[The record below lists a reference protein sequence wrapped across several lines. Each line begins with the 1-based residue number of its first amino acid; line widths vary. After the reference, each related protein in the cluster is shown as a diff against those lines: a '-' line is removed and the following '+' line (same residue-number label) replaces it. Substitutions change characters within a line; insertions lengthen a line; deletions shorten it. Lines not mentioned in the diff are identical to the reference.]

1 MLACGKE
8 RRAAPAGHSE
18 EADRAQAAAGMQAGA
33 HGREPGTMQAIR
45 RQIARHLSARL
56 LLRLGL
62 LLVVSTAVFLVAF
75 FWLYHAQLRQERAFA
90 SRQVSM
96 LFEAALENAMIKR
109 DLSGLRRILRR
120 FGRQPDVHGVMLANP
135 KGEIR
140 FASHARLLR
149 RPVVRRELAACRPA
163 CDGGWPPRA
172 EYARF
177 FEDPLVGPVLR
188 TVKPIRNRPVCT
200 PCHGPL
206 ARHPVNGVLIA
217 DFDAR
222 AIRQQAALG
231 AAGLAGAGALVT
243 ALVLAAAWRFVH
255 VDVLVPVHRLAA
267 AAERLAR
274 GDLSARVPVT
284 GEDELGR
291 LAAAFNR
298 MAERLQALVERLRAH
313 DAYLQ
318 ALIDTVPDGIRVIG
332 PDRRIRLA
340 NRAYREQIAGST
352 GQDDGAGEDGT
363 TPTLPDPV
371 GQPCHLSAHGRTE
384 PCPHSLVTCPLEAF
398 REGGG
403 EPLRLMH
410 AHVRAD
416 GRRFPVEI
424 VAAPLREPDG
434 GIAVVEA
441 IRDLSRQMDIT
452 QEQRLAELG
461 QLATGVAHE
470 IHNPLAS
477 VRLGLQALQ
486 RALARG
492 CPPAEIEAYLEKVDA
507 AVDQCIDVTGRML
520 RLSLPPSDR
529 PELVDL
535 AEVARDTMAL
545 LRFEAERQGVDM
557 QVKAP
562 DPVRILGH
570 ESEMR
575 MLLLNLVQ
583 NAFHAMPQGGRLE
596 VTVRRRGDQAEL
608 IVSDTGV
615 GMEAEV
621 RRHIFDPFFSRR
633 ADGRR
638 GTGLGLTICR
648 SIVERHEGRI
658 EVESAP
664 GQGTAF
670 VIHLPLAERRL
681 ARDDHAPM
689 PEHTAPA
696 SEKEKEA
703 PARMPMAKEEAGS

>member
-1 MLACGKE
+1 
-8 RRAAPAGHSE
+8 
-18 EADRAQAAAGMQAGA
+18 
-33 HGREPGTMQAIR
+33 MQAIR

-56 LLRLGL
+56 LLRLSVL
-62 LLVVSTAVFLVAF
+62 LTVSTAVFLVAF

-96 LFEAALENAMIKR
+96 LFQAALENAMIKR
-109 DLSGLRRILRR
+109 DLSGLRAILRR
-120 FGRQPDVHGVMLANP
+120 FGRQPDVHAVMLTNP
-135 KGEIR
+135 QGQVR

-149 RPVVRRELAACRPA
+149 RPVVRRELKACGKA
-163 CDGGWPPRA
+163 CGGTWPPREA
-172 EYARF
+172 YARLF
-177 FEDPLVGPVLR
+177 DDPLRGPVLR

-200 PCHGPL
+200 PCHGPV

-222 AIRQQAALG
+222 TIRQQAMLG
-231 AAGLAGAGALVT
+231 AAGMAGAGALVT

-255 VDVLVPVHRLAA
+255 VDVLAPVHRLAA
-267 AAERLAR
+267 AAERLAQ
-274 GDLSARVPVT
+274 GDLKARVPVT

-298 MAERLQALVERLRAH
+298 MAERLERLVEQLKAH

-318 ALIDTVPDGIRVIG
+318 ALIDAVPDGIRVIG
-332 PDRRIRLA
+332 PDRRIWLA
-340 NRAYREQIAGST
+340 NRAYREQLDGHAAGK
-352 GQDDGAGEDGT
+352 GGRDRGEEASA
-363 TPTLPDPV
+363 PPDPV
-371 GQPCHLSAHGRTE
+371 GQLCHVSAHGRKD
-384 PCPHSLVTCPLEAF
+384 PCPHSLVTCPLEALKD
-398 REGGG
+398 GHGQ
-403 EPLRLMH
+403 PLRLLH

-486 RALARG
+486 RALEQGR
-492 CPPAEIEAYLEKVDA
+492 PVPELRSYLEKVDA

-520 RLSLPPSDR
+520 RLSLPPSER

-535 AEVARDTMAL
+535 AEVARDTLAL
-545 LRFEAERQGVDM
+545 LRFEAERQGVEMVID
-557 QVKAP
+557 AP
-562 DPVRILGH
+562 APVRILGR

-596 VTVRRRGDQAEL
+596 VAVRRRGDEAE
-608 IVSDTGV
+608 IVVADTGV
-615 GMEAEV
+615 GMTEDV
-621 RRHIFDPFFSRR
+621 RRHIFEPFFSRR
-633 ADGRR
+633 ADGHR

-648 SIVERHEGRI
+648 SIVQRHEGTI
-658 EVESAP
+658 EVASLP
-664 GQGTAF
+664 GEGTTF
-670 VIHLPLAERRL
+670 VIRLPLAERHLCRP
-681 ARDDHAPM
+681 AP
-689 PEHTAPA
+689 PPRTA
-696 SEKEKEA
+696 EA
-703 PARMPMAKEEAGS
+703 PEAPHTPKRPADTSRASLPDEITEEAE